1 MIITGGIIEKD
12 GKFLLVQEAQEK
24 VYGKWNIPAGH
35 LDFNETILKVLKE
48 KYLKRLDVKWN

>member
-12 GKFLLVQEAQEK
+12 GKFLLVQEAKEK

-35 LDFNETILKVLKE
+35 LDFNETIFEGAKREIFEETGCKV
-48 KYLKRLDVKWN
+48 